1 MSRFLSGYLRQIGWS
16 FAAAVLLGGVLLLV
30 MGETAR
36 IGALLAGAAAAALY
50 FWQLAQRLLRAS
62 RGTAAAGRVQVQLGL
77 VLMLALIFAVL
88 WAASTMGVQ
97 YFYAAVGGFFLLHA
111 VMMTQLIVR
120 EMRSDKKNTG
130 DSPQGR

>member
-16 FAAAVLLGGVLLLV
+16 FAAAALLGGVLLLV
-30 MGETAR
+30 MGELAR
-36 IGALLAGAAAAALY
+36 IGALLAGAAVAALY

-88 WAASTMGVQ
+88 WAASTMGAQ
-97 YFYAAVGGFFLLHA
+97 HFYAAVGGFFLLHA

-120 EMRSDKKNTG
+120 EMRSDKQHTG

>member
-16 FAAAVLLGGVLLLV
+16 FTAAVLLGGVLLLV

-88 WAASTMGVQ
+88 WAASTMGAQ
-97 YFYAAVGGFFLLHA
+97 HFYAAVGGFFLLHA

-120 EMRSDKKNTG
+120 EMRSDKQNTG

>member
-16 FAAAVLLGGVLLLV
+16 FAAAALLGGVLLLV
-30 MGETAR
+30 MGELAR

-88 WAASTMGVQ
+88 WAASTMGAQ
-97 YFYAAVGGFFLLHA
+97 PFYAAVGGFFLLHA

-120 EMRSDKKNTG
+120 EMRSDKQHTG

>member
-30 MGETAR
+30 MGELAR

-77 VLMLALIFAVL
+77 VHDGRTAFLRGGRRVFP
-88 WAASTMGVQ
+88 AARGDDD
-97 YFYAAVGGFFLLHA
+97 AADCPRDAF
-111 VMMTQLIVR
+111 R
-120 EMRSDKKNTG
+120 
-130 DSPQGR
+130 

>member
-16 FAAAVLLGGVLLLV
+16 FAAAALLGGVLLLV
-30 MGETAR
+30 MGELAR

-77 VLMLALIFAVL
+77 VLMLALIFAVF
-88 WAASTMGVQ
+88 WAASTMGAQ
-97 YFYAAVGGFFLLHA
+97 HFYAAVGGFFLLHA

-120 EMRSDKKNTG
+120 EMRSDKQHTG